1 VCVYVR
7 VCRIIIDAATVAV
20 SDSWGALDPD
30 NVPAARP
37 YRDGVKRGEF
47 DIEAYGSDIS
57 SWGRNAPVSSAALSR
72 WAQKGFITQG
82 MVAVLIAWTVSS
94 AAIYTG
100 GS

>member
-1 VCVYVR
+1 
-7 VCRIIIDAATVAV
+7 VCRIIIYAATVVV

-30 NVPAARP
+30 NVPAGKP

-94 AAIYTG
+94 AAICTG